1 MNLSFLPNLITL
13 IRIVLLVPLSILLVK
28 QEYSTALIIFVIA
41 GFSDALDGFLAKH
54 FSWVSRFGA
63 ILDPLADKAL
73 LVITMTILTINQQI
87 SWLLLGVVLF
97 RDIYIVAGAY
107 YYHYR
112 LGPYEMAPSDLSKFN
127 TFVQLLLVTSL
138 LVSLGFTSLPPMY
151 LKGLVIL
158 TFITTISSGIHY
170 GWVWGNKF
178 RQEIAKQ
185 NQKGDELNPSEQ
197 HSSSQE

>member
-13 IRIVLLVPLSILLVK
+13 IRIILLVPLSILLVK
-28 QEYSTALIIFVIA
+28 QEYSVALILFVIA
-41 GFSDALDGFLAKH
+41 GLSDALDGFLAKH

-73 LVITMTILTINQQI
+73 LVITMSILAYNQQI
-87 SWLLLGVVLF
+87 SWLLLAVVLF

-112 LGPYEMAPSDLSKFN
+112 LGPYEMHPSYLSKFN

-138 LVSLGFTSLPPMY
+138 LVSLGYTSLAPMY
-151 LKGLVIL
+151 LKVLVIL
-158 TFITTISSGIHY
+158 TYISTISSGVHY
-170 GWVWGNKF
+170 SWVWGNKF
-178 RQEIAKQ
+178 RQELAKRSQ
-185 NQKGDELNPSEQ
+185 LKDDVNSSHHQ
-197 HSSSQE
+197 SSSQK